1 MVLPSIVVYFFF
13 LMIRRPPRS
22 TRTDT
27 LFPYTTLFRSGRR
40 ARLQAVVCLGRLG
53 GTFPDLVHWGNDS
66 PRGFRPA
73 MKAIGE
79 GFADG
84 AAVEATEEC
93 EKVDRRT
100 VCCHCAAAAA
110 ALRRTASRRRRP
122 VRCDRGRPYPP
133 RSLQRALS
141 SEIG

>member
-1 MVLPSIVVYFFF
+1 MRISDW
-13 LMIRRPPRS
+13 S
-22 TRTDT
+22 SD
-27 LFPYTTLFRSGRR
+27 
-40 ARLQAVVCLGRLG
+40 VCSSDLGRLG

-84 AAVEATEEC
+84 EAVEATEEC
-93 EKVDRRT
+93 EKVERRT
-100 VCCHCAAAAA
+100 VCCHCAEAAA

-122 VRCDRGRPYPP
+122 VDRKSVVQGKR
-133 RSLQRALS
+133 
-141 SEIG
+141 E